1 MIFELEKLT
10 KGSHDA
16 YIDLYESINRIYRS
30 TIKNNRHGWM
40 DEWMAGQNKKMY
52 IQFYSN
58 SCYESI
64 NQIYRSTI
72 KNNRHVWMNGW
83 MTKTKRCI
91 YRSTMIHV
99 MNP

>member
-30 TIKNNRHGWM
+30 SIKNNRHGWM
-40 DEWMAGQNKKMY
+40 DEWMD
-52 IQFYSN
+52 
-58 SCYESI
+58 
-64 NQIYRSTI
+64 TD
-72 KNNRHVWMNGW
+72 
-83 MTKTKRCI
+83 KTKRCI
-91 YRSTMIHV
+91 YSSTLIHV